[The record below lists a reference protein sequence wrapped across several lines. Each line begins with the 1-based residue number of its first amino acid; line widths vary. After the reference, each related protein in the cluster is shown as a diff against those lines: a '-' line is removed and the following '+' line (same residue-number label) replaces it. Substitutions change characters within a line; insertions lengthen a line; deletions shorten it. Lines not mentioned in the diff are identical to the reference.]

1 MATGGGGGGVDDGG
15 GVDEGGASGDGRDD
29 RDLAIADAGG
39 RPVLPRS
46 PTVLPGTFGA
56 SRSAGVGG
64 DERIGDERNIFN
76 SDDVEARA
84 AAKLAQV
91 WKANPG
97 RSHHFTSGLGGV
109 E

>member
-1 MATGGGGGGVDDGG
+1 MATSGGGGGGVDDGG
-15 GVDEGGASGDGRDD
+15 VVDDGGASGDGRDD
-29 RDLAIADAGG
+29 RELPVD
-39 RPVLPRS
+39 VLPRS
-46 PTVLPGTFGA
+46 PTALPGTFGA

-64 DERIGDERNIFN
+64 DERGEDGNIFK
-76 SDDVEARA
+76 SDDIEARA
-84 AAKLAQV
+84 DAKLAQV

>member
-1 MATGGGGGGVDDGG
+1 MATGDGGGGVDDGG

-39 RPVLPRS
+39 RPVLPGS
-46 PTVLPGTFGA
+46 PTALPGTFGA

-64 DERIGDERNIFN
+64 DERGEDGNIFN

>member
-64 DERIGDERNIFN
+64 DERDEDGNIFN
-76 SDDVEARA
+76 SNDVEARA

-97 RSHHFTSGLGGV
+97 WSHHFTSGLGSM